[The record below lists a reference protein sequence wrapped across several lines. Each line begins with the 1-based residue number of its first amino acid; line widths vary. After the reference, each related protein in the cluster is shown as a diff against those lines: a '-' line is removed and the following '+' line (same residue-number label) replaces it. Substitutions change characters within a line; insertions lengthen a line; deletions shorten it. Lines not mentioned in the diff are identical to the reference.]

1 LGRKT
6 WLSSGAIS
14 AQPTQSLFGL
24 MATTLMKALGFINAL
39 NATLWVLKIKLR
51 QPILKSQ
58 SFDALNAVLGCLLIR
73 SVLHVRFS

>member
-1 LGRKT
+1 MGRKT
-6 WLSSGAIS
+6 WLNSGVIS
-14 AQPTQSLFGL
+14 AQPTLSLFGL
-24 MATTLMKALGFINAL
+24 MDTKLMKALGFINAL
-39 NATLWVLKIKLR
+39 NAMPWVLRIKLR